1 MHSQE
6 EKPGKCNF
14 GKVCKNTGFEMTLKQ
29 VEAKT
34 KVWHNLTEEQMV
46 SQQAT
51 HRLEIDALKSK
62 HESKMSFLEE
72 QIKEASS
79 ANSQLQWQQQA
90 LEKEIAVSNSKIQ
103 DLQRE
108 IHEETATIQEEL

>member
-90 LEKEIAVSNSKIQ
+90 LEKEIAFSNSKIQ